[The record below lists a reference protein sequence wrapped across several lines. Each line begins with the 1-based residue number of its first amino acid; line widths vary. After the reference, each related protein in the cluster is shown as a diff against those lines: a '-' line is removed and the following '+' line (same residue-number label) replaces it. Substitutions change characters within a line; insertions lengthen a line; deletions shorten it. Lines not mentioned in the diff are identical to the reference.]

1 MRKSASIEPSNLR
14 CLVIV
19 MVMVAVAAAAA
30 VVTTIAAAAASA
42 KAPTISREHPPH
54 PEIMEILCSQE
65 STQNSSVGRR
75 RGRQPLLGT
84 KVKSGKLRRR
94 QIVESFKF

>member
-19 MVMVAVAAAAA
+19 MVMVAVAAAA

-65 STQNSSVGRR
+65 STQNSSVERR